1 MINQELELLENFERD
16 SKWFHD
22 NIEKLREQSFTGKF
36 VAVSNGKTIASD
48 ENIDM
53 VIKTIEK
60 EGKNPA
66 HIFIEFVYPKGFTLL
81 L

>member
-1 MINQELELLENFERD
+1 MKSQELQTLEGFERD
-16 SKWFHD
+16 SKWFHE

-36 VAVSNGKTIASD
+36 VAILNGKTIAAD
-48 ENIDM
+48 KNIDI

-66 HIFIEFVYPKGFTLL
+66 YIFIEFVYPKGFTLL

>member
-1 MINQELELLENFERD
+1 MVNQELELLENFERD
-16 SKWFHD
+16 SSWFHD

-36 VAVSNGKTIASD
+36 VAVSNRKTIASD
-48 ENIDM
+48 ENIDI